1 MRFFRVRLSAFCAT
15 LLAFVALPALVR
27 ADDVVQAQHCLI
39 ISGHPEATRLGM
51 DVLKR
56 GGSAAD
62 ALVTVSLALGVT
74 EPGNSG
80 LGGKIVLL
88 YYDAKTKRVSCLV
101 ALDAAPKDLD

>member
-1 MRFFRVRLSAFCAT
+1 MGGLREMRFFLVRLCVVCTT
-15 LLAFVALPALVR
+15 LFALIALSSVAR

-39 ISGHPEATRLGM
+39 ISGHPEATKLGM
-51 DVLKR
+51 EVLKR
-56 GGSAAD
+56 GGGAAD

-101 ALDAAPKDLD
+101 ALDA